1 MECNEE
7 LLKPVMTAQRVEVII
22 YMFLMILLVQILV
35 DTLQQGYIK
44 FDIMVN
50 IYFPKHHS

>member
-1 MECNEE
+1 MECSEE
-7 LLKPVMTAQRVEVII
+7 LLKPVMTAQKVDVII
-22 YMFLMILLVQILV
+22 YMFFMILWVHILV

-50 IYFPKHHS
+50 I